1 MNKEF
6 RLKTKEGNF
15 LNISAFGLEHIN
27 ELPCLIL
34 VHGFKG
40 FKDWGFFPYAAK
52 FFADKGYFVL
62 TFNFSHNGIGL
73 SNVDFEEI
81 DKFAKNT
88 ISLEIS
94 ELDDLINAYSDGYFG
109 NNKFNKIY
117 LIGHSRGGAV
127 SILSSHINHRP
138 SGYVV
143 WASVAKL
150 GRYTERQKEIWRKN
164 GFIEIPNSR
173 TKQIMRLNFSYLED
187 IERNINGSLN
197 LEKAVKNLN
206 KPLLIVHGEQDLTV
220 SISEGK
226 QIFQWSNKEYSELF
240 TVPNAGHT
248 FDVVHP
254 FEGSNYKFDS
264 VLDKT
269 NNFLKKLY
277 N

>member
-15 LNISAFGLEHIN
+15 LNITAFGLEHIN
-27 ELPCLIL
+27 DLPCLIL

-73 SNVDFEEI
+73 SKTEFEEI

-94 ELDDLINAYSDGYFG
+94 ELDHLINAYSEGYFG
-109 NNKFNKIY
+109 NHQFNEIY

-127 SILSSHINHRP
+127 SILSSLINQKP

-150 GRYTERQKEIWRKN
+150 GRYTERQKEVWRKN

-173 TKQIMRLNFSYLED
+173 TKQIMRLDLSYLED
-187 IERNINGSLN
+187 IEKNIYNSLN
-197 LEKAVKNLN
+197 LEDAIKNLK
-206 KPLLIVHGEQDLTV
+206 KPLLIIHGEQDLTV
-220 SISEGK
+220 PIAEGK
-226 QIFQWSNKEYSELF
+226 QIFQWSNKEYSEMF
-240 TVPNAGHT
+240 TVPNTGHT
-248 FDVVHP
+248 FDVIHP
-254 FEGSNYKFDS
+254 FEGSNDKFDA

-269 NNFLKKLY
+269 NSFLKKLY